1 MARGDGEA
9 GAPIARG
16 LAPEANVRELL
27 VEFIQPG
34 QSSLSGRSLWRAGQ
48 VVLSLVITVTN
59 VIGACAVLAIAYF
72 VVPLPSVG
80 HVGHVRLVNAVVAA
94 GYVAVA
100 VPVGA
105 LLGIRGLLQL
115 RTWLIEERPAT
126 PEEQRT
132 VLHAPLRLSL
142 MQLGWWAVA
151 AVLFGILNATYSGV
165 LGLRVG
171 ITVAITG
178 MVTAALAYFLSE
190 RILRVAAARALE
202 SGIPERVIAP
212 GVTTR
217 ALLAWAVGTGLP
229 VLGLVAIGIL
239 LLTGDSGANFDPG
252 VTMVVLGGV
261 GIVVGLLAVA
271 LAARATAAPVD
282 SVRRALERVQRGEFE
297 VHVPVYDATQIGQLQ
312 LGFNR
317 MVEGLAERERI
328 REAFG
333 TYVDPEVAQ
342 HILEEGTKLEGEEVE
357 VTILFIDVR
366 DFTGFA
372 ERTPAPEVVAAINR
386 LFETVVPIIHE
397 HGGRVDKF
405 VGDGL
410 LAVFG
415 APRRQEDHADRA
427 LAAALEIER
436 TVRSGDAG
444 DLEIG
449 IGLNSGT
456 VVAGNVGGSGRL
468 EFSVIGDPVNVAARV
483 EAATRQT
490 GDNIL
495 LAERTKELLQS
506 SDIRLVER
514 EGASLKGKTESVR
527 LFAPEPAER

>member
-1 MARGDGEA
+1 MRD
-9 GAPIARG
+9 
-16 LAPEANVRELL
+16 LL
-27 VEFIQPG
+27 VEFVRPG

-48 VVLSLVITVTN
+48 IVLSLVITLTN
-59 VIGACAVLAIAYF
+59 VIGACSVLAIAYF
-72 VVPLPSVG
+72 VVPLPAVED
-80 HVGHVRLVNAVVAA
+80 VGHVRLVNAIAA
-94 GYVAVA
+94 AAYVAVA

-105 LLGIRGLLQL
+105 WIGIRGLLQL
-115 RTWLIEERPAT
+115 RQWLVEDRPAST
-126 PEEQRT
+126 QEQRT

-142 MQLGWWAVA
+142 MQIAWWAVA
-151 AVLFGILNATYSGV
+151 AVLFGILNGTYSGT

-190 RILRVAAARALE
+190 RILRVAAARALGP
-202 SGIPERVIAP
+202 GIPDRLIVP

-229 VLGLVAIGIL
+229 VLGLVSIGIL
-239 LLTGDSGANFDPG
+239 LLAGDSTQGFDPG
-252 VTMVVLGGV
+252 VAMVVLGGV

-271 LAARATAAPVD
+271 LAARATAAPID
-282 SVRRALERVQRGEFE
+282 SVRRALEKVQQGEFDG
-297 VHVPVYDATQIGQLQ
+297 HVPVYDATQLGQLQ

-333 TYVDPEVAQ
+333 TYVDPEVAE
-342 HILEEGTKLEGEEVE
+342 HILEEGTSLEGEEVE
-357 VTILFIDVR
+357 VTIMFIDVR
-366 DFTGFA
+366 DFTTFA
-372 ERTPAPEVVAAINR
+372 EHTPAPEVVAAINR

-427 LAAALEIER
+427 LEAALEIER
-436 TVRSGDAG
+436 AVRSSSAG

-490 GDNIL
+490 GDTIL
-495 LAERTKELLQS
+495 LAERTKELLRS
-506 SDIRLVER
+506 SDCPLVER
-514 EGASLKGKTESVR
+514 QGASLKGKTENVR
-527 LFAPEPAER
+527 LFAPEPG